1 MLDNL
6 IFSINT
12 ALPIFLVMLMGWGLK
27 RKQILNDT
35 FIQTANTL
43 VFYVALPIKLFQ
55 DVAGTTFTE
64 AFDTGLVLF
73 LVLATIISIPC
84 IWLIGRFIIREPQ
97 KLGAFVHGGF
107 RGNFLYIGF
116 SLLENITGSIGP
128 KAPIAIAFIIP
139 LYNALAVMILA
150 LANAGQDKGNRRH
163 QVRHLVAGILRN
175 PLIIAIGAGFVA
187 SALSLPL
194 PLVATRTMNYFNALT
209 SPLAL
214 IAIGASFQMGA
225 ALKNLQPALVASGVK
240 LVLLPL
246 VTVSLAVMLG
256 YTGSDVILVYILF
269 GVPTATTSYIMTAA
283 MGGDKELASSII
295 MMTTALS
302 VLTMTAFVFAFR
314 SFGII

>member
-6 IFSINT
+6 IFSVNT
-12 ALPIFLVMLMGWGLK
+12 ALPIFLVMLMGWALK
-27 RKQILNDT
+27 RKKVLHDT

-73 LVLATIISIPC
+73 LVVATIVSIPV
-84 IWLIGRFIIREPQ
+84 IWLIGRLIIRDPQ

-116 SLLENITGSIGP
+116 SLMENITGSIGP

-139 LYNALAVMILA
+139 LYNALAVIILA
-150 LANAGQDKGNRRH
+150 ISNAGSGGGSRRH
-163 QVRHLVAGILRN
+163 QVRHLMAGILRN
-175 PLIIAIGAGFVA
+175 PLIMAIGAGFIA
-187 SALSLPL
+187 SALALPL
-194 PLVATRTMNYFNALT
+194 PLAATRTMNYLNALT

-214 IAIGASFQMGA
+214 IAIGASFQISA

-246 VTVSLAVMLG
+246 VTVSLAIMLG
-256 YTGSDVILVYILF
+256 YTGKDVILVYILF

-283 MGGDKELASSII
+283 MGGDQELASSII
-295 MMTTALS
+295 MMTTVLS

-314 SFGII
+314 SLGII